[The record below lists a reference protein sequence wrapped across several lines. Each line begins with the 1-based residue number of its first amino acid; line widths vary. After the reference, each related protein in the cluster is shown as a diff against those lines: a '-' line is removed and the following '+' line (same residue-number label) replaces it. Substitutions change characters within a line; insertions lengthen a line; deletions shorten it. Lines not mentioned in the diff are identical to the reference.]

1 MGAPAVVG
9 HLCRT
14 SDLNTDGARGTR
26 ALAQALGARLGV
38 EPRLIGSPPA
48 EAGLRDYADDLRDSR
63 GCLLEA
69 GGQVADALAAG
80 GVPMLV
86 AGHCP
91 ICLTTLPAVH
101 AHRPDARVLWL
112 DAHPDFNSPET
123 TPSRFLG
130 GMCLAGACG
139 VWDSGFDGT
148 LPADQVVLAGLRD
161 LDDGEARLVEE
172 SGARVVEAAA
182 AAEALDGAPVYIHL
196 DLDVLDG
203 ELIPAEFPA
212 PGGLAMAE
220 LGDVLAGVA
229 ASSEV
234 LGIEITCFPA
244 PDAVP
249 DGEAL
254 AASVSD
260 AVAGLL

>member
-1 MGAPAVVG
+1 M
-9 HLCRT
+9 
-14 SDLNTDGARGTR
+14 
-26 ALAQALGARLGV
+26 
-38 EPRLIGSPPA
+38 GSPG
-48 EAGLRDYADDLRDSR
+48 EADGLRDYADDLRDSR

-69 GGQVADALAAG
+69 GGQVGDALAAG
-80 GVPMLV
+80 SVPVLV

-123 TPSRFLG
+123 TPSGFLG

-139 VWDSGFDGT
+139 VWDSGFEGT
-148 LPADQVVLAGLRD
+148 LPAYQVVLAGLRD
-161 LDDGEARLVEE
+161 LDDGEAELVQE
-172 SGARVVEAAA
+172 SGALVVDAPAASD
-182 AAEALDGAPVYIHL
+182 ALDGHPVYIHL

-203 ELIPAEFPA
+203 DIVPAEFPA
-212 PGGLAMAE
+212 PGGLTLAE
-220 LGDVLAGVA
+220 LAGILAGVG

-249 DGEAL
+249 DARPCRVRLRRRRRPAL
-254 AASVSD
+254 TTRNP
-260 AVAGLL
+260 